1 MQFHQLRHL
10 LALSE
15 HRSLARAAQALGI
28 SQPALSKSLRRLEAY
43 LGVKLFERT
52 PRGVLPTEFGR
63 ELAHHARSI
72 TVTVHEAERAVGAIR
87 EGVEGRIAVGSAPSV
102 IAHVLPIATARLLRR
117 RPDLKLTVIGGLH
130 DRLFEWLRNG
140 EIDVVI
146 SNLVE
151 DSEEPDFR
159 QETLYTDRVV
169 VAARPGHPLAR
180 RGPLPREKG
189 PKEEIARYRW
199 VLPSQAIVTR
209 QHLEMLLKQHGL
221 PPPVVAIETNALA
234 FMRAMLMESDYLG
247 YLPAIVMQPGRE
259 CAGAEPVGLRWLD
272 WDRPVGLTVRR
283 SGVLSPACERLI
295 AELRKVCRE
304 SFDASQLPI
313 RHKPARVRRAS
324 SDMHG
329 LV

>member
-1 MQFHQLRHL
+1 MQLNQLRHV

-43 LGVKLFERT
+43 LGVELFERS
-52 PRGVLPTEFGR
+52 PRGVLPTAFGR
-63 ELAHHARSI
+63 ELASHARAI
-72 TVTVHEAERAVGAIR
+72 AVGVHEAERALGAIR
-87 EGVEGRIAVGSAPSV
+87 DGVEGRIAIGSAPSV

-151 DSEEPDFR
+151 DSDEPDFR
-159 QETLYTDRVV
+159 HETLYSDRVV
-169 VAARPGHPLAR
+169 VAGRPGHPLAGR
-180 RGPLPREKG
+180 SAAP
-189 PKEEIARYRW
+189 EELARYRW
-199 VLPSQAIVTR
+199 VLPSPAIVTR
-209 QHLEMLLKQHGL
+209 QHLELLLRTHGL
-221 PPPVVAIETNALA
+221 KPPVVAVETNALA
-234 FMRAMLMESDYLG
+234 FMRAMLMETDYLG

-259 CAGAEPVGLRWLD
+259 CAGTAPVGLRWLD
-272 WDRPVGLTVRR
+272 WDRGVGITVRR
-283 SGVLSPACERLI
+283 AGVLSPACELLI
-295 AELRKVCRE
+295 GELRKVCRE
-304 SFDASQLPI
+304 SFGTPQRPLRQRLSRPVP
-313 RHKPARVRRAS
+313 RPAP
-324 SDMHG
+324 DMHG

>member
-1 MQFHQLRHL
+1 MQLHQLRHV

-15 HRSLARAAQALGI
+15 HRSLARAAQTLGI
-28 SQPALSKSLRRLEAY
+28 SQPALSKSLRKLETY
-43 LGVKLFERT
+43 LGVELFERT

-63 ELAHHARSI
+63 ELTQHARAI
-72 TVTVHEAERAVGAIR
+72 AVGVDEAERAVGAIR
-87 EGVEGRIAVGSAPSV
+87 EGIEGRIAIGSAPSV

-117 RPDLKLTVIGGLH
+117 RPDLKLTVVGGLH

-151 DSEEPDFR
+151 DAGEPDFR

-169 VAARPGHPLAR
+169 VAARPAHPLADR
-180 RGPLPREKG
+180 AAA
-189 PKEEIARYRW
+189 KEEIARYRW

-209 QHLEMLLKQHGL
+209 QHLELLLKANGVAA
-221 PPPVVAIETNALA
+221 PVVAVETNALA

-247 YLPAIVMQPGRE
+247 YLPAVVMQPGRE
-259 CAGAEPVGLRWLD
+259 CAGTAPVGLRWLD

-283 SGVLSPACERLI
+283 SGVLSPACELLI

-304 SFDASQLPI
+304 SFGTVQRPV
-313 RHKPARVRRAS
+313 RHKPARPATRAAA
-324 SDMHG
+324 DMHG

>member
-1 MQFHQLRHL
+1 MQLHQLRHL
-10 LALSE
+10 LALHE
-15 HRSLARAAQALGI
+15 HRSLARGAQALGI

-52 PRGVLPTEFGR
+52 SRGVLPTEFGR
-63 ELAHHARSI
+63 ALALHARSI
-72 TVTVHEAERAVGAIR
+72 AVEVREAERAIGAIR
-87 EGVEGRIAVGSAPSV
+87 DGIEGRIAVGSAPSV
-102 IAHVLPIATARLLRR
+102 IAHVLPIATGRLLRR
-117 RPDLKLTVIGGLH
+117 HADLKVTVIGGLH

-151 DSEEPDFR
+151 DGEEADFR

-180 RGPLPREKG
+180 GGKHSRQELAK
-189 PKEEIARYRW
+189 YRW
-199 VLPSQAIVTR
+199 VLPSQTIVTR
-209 QHLEMLLKQHGL
+209 QHLELLLKTHGL

-234 FMRAMLMESDYLG
+234 FMRAMLMETDCLG
-247 YLPAIVMQPGRE
+247 YLPAIVLQPGRE
-259 CAGAEPVGLRWLD
+259 CSGLEPLGLSWLD

-283 SGVLSPACERLI
+283 SGILSPACERLI
-295 AELRKVCRE
+295 QELRRVSRE
-304 SFDASQLPI
+304 SFKASQLPV
-313 RHKPARVRRAS
+313 RHKPRRGLKVAA

-329 LV
+329 LI

>member
-1 MQFHQLRHL
+1 MQLHQLRHV

-15 HRSLARAAQALGI
+15 HRSLARAAAALGL
-28 SQPALSKSLRRLEAY
+28 SQPALSKSLRKLEAY
-43 LGVKLFERT
+43 LGVELFERT

-63 ELAHHARSI
+63 ELAQHARAI
-72 TVTVHEAERAVGAIR
+72 AVGVDEAERAVGAIR
-87 EGVEGRIAVGSAPSV
+87 EGIEGRIAIGSAPSV

-117 RPDLKLTVIGGLH
+117 RPDLKLTVIGSLH

-151 DSEEPDFR
+151 NAGEPDFR

-169 VAARPGHPLAR
+169 VAARPGHPLAGR
-180 RGPLPREKG
+180 PAA
-189 PKEEIARYRW
+189 KEEIARYRW
-199 VLPSQAIVTR
+199 VLPSRAIVTR
-209 QHLEMLLKQHGL
+209 QHLELLLERQGL
-221 PPPVVAIETNALA
+221 PPPVVAVETNALA

-247 YLPAIVMQPGRE
+247 YLPAVVMQPGRE
-259 CAGAEPVGLRWLD
+259 CAGAVPLGLRWLD

-283 SGVLSPACERLI
+283 SGVLSPACELLI

-304 SFDASQLPI
+304 SFGATSRPV
-313 RHKPARVRRAS
+313 RHKPARSTARAAA
-324 SDMHG
+324 DMHG